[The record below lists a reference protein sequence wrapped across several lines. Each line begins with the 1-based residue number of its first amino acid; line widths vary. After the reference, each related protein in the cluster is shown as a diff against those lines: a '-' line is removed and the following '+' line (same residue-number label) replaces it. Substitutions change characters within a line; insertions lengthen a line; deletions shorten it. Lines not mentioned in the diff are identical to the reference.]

1 MLSIRDAL
9 GTRWNAN
16 WTGWAIL
23 ILPTTLVVLL
33 QEAETPFPAWWFV
46 LVSAALQQIA
56 SLVVAFMI
64 ATPFRQSVGSVPL
77 GASVAI
83 WLMIGAVRGVIA
95 GLFAEA
101 FAGVDGDYAYRVFS
115 WVLISVVWMPLF
127 VYTMAQFDHRR
138 ELLARLATA
147 RSRRDAAIDR
157 ETESAVQFRRRVLGT
172 VQETIAPALEE
183 VRESLLAA
191 SAGAGSESL
200 QTIGERLTQLAGD
213 AGRIVDSAMDPLELE
228 EVPERSLVLDAV
240 NYEIKRPVVVALLTV
255 TAIVPA
261 VLPEALLAETIA
273 GVAGDLAALF
283 AGVLVLALG
292 LLAVKRW
299 SRRFSPATYLLSVL
313 GITLLA
319 GIAASATLI
328 AIDSPLPLHDQVL
341 ATVLPIGFAFAAAVV
356 LTAVSVASA
365 NHRVAEDILRLQ
377 EEAGSLGAR
386 SRRSERRLRDQVN
399 SLMHGPVH
407 GRLAACAM
415 ALNFLADE
423 GTTDPARSAEVAAQV
438 LGHLAAASADLEL
451 LARGGTHVPSRS

>member
-16 WTGWAIL
+16 WSGWAIL
-23 ILPTTLVVLL
+23 IVPTTLVVFL

-46 LVSAALQQIA
+46 LVSAALQHFA
-56 SLVVAFMI
+56 SLGVAFII
-64 ATPFRQSVGSVPL
+64 ATPFRQTVGTVPL

-83 WLMIGAVRGVIA
+83 WLTIGAVRGVIA

-138 ELLARLATA
+138 VLLARLTTA
-147 RSRRDAAIDR
+147 RSRRDAALER
-157 ETESAVQFRRRVLGT
+157 ENESAVQFRRRVLGT

-183 VRESLLAA
+183 VRASLSVA
-191 SAGAGSESL
+191 SAGAGSDSL
-200 QTIGERLTQLAGD
+200 QTIGDRLTQLASD
-213 AGRIVDSAMDPLELE
+213 AGRIVDAAMDPIVLED
-228 EVPERSLVLDAV
+228 VPERSLVVEAV
-240 NYEIKRPVVVALLTV
+240 NYEINRPVAVAVLTGV
-255 TAIVPA
+255 TILPA
-261 VLPEALLAETIA
+261 VLPEALRGETVL
-273 GVAGDLAALF
+273 GVVGDLAALC

-292 LLAVKRW
+292 LLAVRRW
-299 SRRFSPATYLLSVL
+299 ARQATPVTYLLAVL
-313 GITLLA
+313 GTTVLA
-319 GIAASATLI
+319 GIASSATLI
-328 AIDSPLPLHDQVL
+328 TVDSPLPLHDQVL
-341 ATVLPIGFAFAAAVV
+341 ATVLPVGFAFAAAIVM
-356 LTAVSVASA
+356 TAVSVASA
-365 NHRVAEDILRLQ
+365 NRRVAGDILRLQ
-377 EEAGSLGAR
+377 EEASTLGAR
-386 SRRSERRLRDQVN
+386 SRRAERRLREQVS

-423 GTTDPARSAEVAAQV
+423 DTADPARSAEVAEKV
-438 LGHLAAASADLEL
+438 LQHLAAASADLEL